1 LLFVPDPYFR
11 AMSDE
16 ADSGVFVAAAHT
28 AGPWN
33 RSQQHGGPPNALAVR
48 AAERCAAAT
57 TGRAGLRAC
66 RIAAEFVG
74 PVPVGEVQTTARMV
88 RAARSGVLVAV
99 TVSGGGRECL
109 HARVW
114 LIADTDT
121 ASVVPAADA
130 PAGPPTDRVPSFGLS
145 FPYSDSI
152 DWHEET
158 GSILVPGPAS
168 VWARPRPELIAGEP
182 WTGLQRV
189 AFLGDSASG
198 ISGELDW
205 EAWTFLNVDL
215 DVHVARPVVGSWLHM
230 SAATVLGPNGS
241 GVARATVSD
250 VHGPVGFTLQTL
262 VLAPRRR

>member
-1 LLFVPDPYFR
+1 LLFVADPYFR

-66 RIAAEFVG
+66 RISAEFVG
-74 PVPVGEVQTTARMV
+74 PVPVGEVQTSARVV

-99 TVSGGGRECL
+99 SVSGGGRECL

-130 PAGPPTDRVPSFGLS
+130 PTGPPTDRVPSFGLS

-189 AFLGDSASG
+189 ALLGDSASG